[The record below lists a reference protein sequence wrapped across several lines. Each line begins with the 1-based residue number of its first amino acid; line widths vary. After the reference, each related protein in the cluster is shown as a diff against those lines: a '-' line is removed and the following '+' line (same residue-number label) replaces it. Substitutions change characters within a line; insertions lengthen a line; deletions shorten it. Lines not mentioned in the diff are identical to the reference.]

1 MMLCKQVALA
11 AAASA
16 YLVIPPT
23 TGVEDVFNA
32 LPIEPISAWALPAH
46 ALEQSISV
54 PCPQCKGGDKI
65 QLDFSIARTSRLV
78 LNGFELYPDVDLWN
92 DDLVA
97 SLVGADG
104 HVEKSRLGY
113 SLDIQEGMRD
123 AAQDLQIVD
132 VELRVIEVGHQYV
145 DGLPTVHVQLIK
157 GLKEGLSLGKVSL
170 KEASEPDCTSMLCRA
185 KAMLGN
191 VMDSIKGIDW
201 KGCGTYLLA
210 TPDNLVQDDENT
222 QTQSEPAIPS
232 VNSGILGQQTEE
244 SFRGTEWR
252 PFLANLASHI
262 LMPILL
268 GIAAGIGVAV
278 ITMTLYNIALRLML
292 AAKSRRSRSGRC
304 CRKKQNS
311 RRHQVDVEKT
321 GLMSDHGEEQLPQYQ
336 DEVPKN

>member
-1 MMLCKQVALA
+1 MLSKQVALA

-16 YLVIPPT
+16 YLVLPPI
-23 TGVEDVFNA
+23 TGVEEAFNA

-46 ALEQSISV
+46 ALQQSISV

-65 QLDFSIARTSRLV
+65 QLDFSIARSSRLV

-104 HVEKSRLGY
+104 HVEQSRLGY
-113 SLDIQEGMRD
+113 SLDVQEGMRD

-132 VELRVIEVGHQYV
+132 VDLRVIEVGHQYV

-157 GLKEGLSLGKVSL
+157 GLKEGLSLGKVAL

-185 KAMLGN
+185 KAMVGN

-201 KGCGTYLLA
+201 KGCGSYWLA
-210 TPDNLVQDDENT
+210 TPDDLVQDDQST
-222 QTQSEPAIPS
+222 QKQSELEAPS
-232 VNSGILGQQTEE
+232 VDSGILDQQAEE
-244 SFRGTEWR
+244 PFRGTEWR
-252 PFLANLASHI
+252 PFLTNLASHI

-268 GIAAGIGVAV
+268 GIAAGIGVAI
-278 ITMTLYNIALRLML
+278 ITMALYNMALRLTL
-292 AAKSRRSRSGRC
+292 AVKSRRSRGGRC
-304 CRKKQNS
+304 CRKKQSS
-311 RRHQVDVEKT
+311 RRHEVDVEKT
-321 GLMSDHGEEQLPQYQ
+321 GLMADDAQEQLPQYQ